1 MNEKIIDL
9 AAEIANREDNQSTKE
24 KDLALYTADIWRDE
38 LAILAPERLNPSRE
52 IKSLNFKR
60 IKNPENKELTKQYVR
75 YLLLNTDQT
84 LKYIRNQLCDV
95 ITVLNIVDKPY
106 TEWAAADVE
115 YLTGYLS
122 QKKIK
127 KNTLAQYILS
137 FEAFTEYL
145 LLHEILKDN
154 PIKYLH
160 SMAHYKYEY
169 KTTAPD
175 EYVITQIFNV
185 LRTIKDQS
193 LILRFLLIYCTGMR
207 VSEACAIK
215 KDCLEQTGDNYFVRY
230 YQNKMKK
237 WVTNI
242 IPAALYEMID
252 EYKKTLSAETKYL
265 FPRFTDQLK
274 PSDADGFVNRMQ
286 QELSKANIK
295 NTDGSPY
302 VFTAHSFRHLMAVRM
317 REENIPL
324 QFIQE
329 QLHHE
334 SPEMTLAY
342 TEFNDRQKMAKM
354 QQFIDIH
361 GENRPITIDVPLA
374 SKKEYA
380 EAVQRFIHAQM
391 LPNGVCTR
399 SVKLPKCSH
408 MNACLKCS
416 NFRTSIEFLDIHE
429 EYLKR
434 MESYIVLADQN
445 GWIMQAA
452 DARNTRETLITI
464 INALKGCDI

>member
-9 AAEIANREDNQSTKE
+9 AAEIASREDNQSAKVT
-24 KDLALYTADIWRDE
+24 DVALYTADIWRDE
-38 LAILAPERLNPSRE
+38 LEILAPERLNPSRE
-52 IKSLNFKR
+52 IKSLNFER

-84 LKYIRNQLCDV
+84 LKYVRNQLYD
-95 ITVLNIVDKPY
+95 ITTVLNIVDKSY
-106 TEWAAADVE
+106 KEWAAADVE
-115 YLTGYLS
+115 YLTEYLH
-122 QKKIK
+122 QQNIK
-127 KNTLAQYILS
+127 KNTIAQYILS

-145 LLHEILKDN
+145 LLHEVLKEN
-154 PIKYLH
+154 LMQYLH
-160 SMAHYKYEY
+160 SRAHYKYEY

-175 EYVITQIFNV
+175 KYVITQIFNA
-185 LRTIKDQS
+185 LGTIKDQS
-193 LILRFLLIYCTGMR
+193 LILKFLLIYCTGMR

-215 KDCLEQTGDNYFVRY
+215 KDCLERTKDNYFVRY

-242 IPAALYEMID
+242 IPEALYEMIE
-252 EYKKTLSAETKYL
+252 EYRKTLPKETKYL
-265 FPRFTDQLK
+265 FPRSTNPLK
-274 PSDADGFVNRMQ
+274 ASDADGFVNKMQ
-286 QELSKANIK
+286 QELLKANIK

-354 QQFIDIH
+354 QQFINIH
-361 GENRPITIDVPLA
+361 GENQTITIDAPLA

-380 EAVQRFIHAQM
+380 EAVQKFIHAQM

-416 NFRTSIEFLDIHE
+416 NFRTSIEFLDVHE

-434 MESYIVLADQN
+434 MESYIVLAEQN

-452 DARNTRETLITI
+452 DAKKTRETLITI
-464 INALKGCDI
+464 INTLKGCGK